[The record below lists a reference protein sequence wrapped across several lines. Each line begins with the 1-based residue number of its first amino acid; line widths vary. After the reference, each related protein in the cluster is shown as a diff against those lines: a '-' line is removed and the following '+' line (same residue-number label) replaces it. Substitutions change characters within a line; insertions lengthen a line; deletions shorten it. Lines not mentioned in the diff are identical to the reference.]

1 VEWLGAK
8 KQEFAMLQ
16 RLLVRWRIWEQALAG
31 MDDPRGEYLFS
42 WEEQLHRLEGE
53 VEHLRRPLSTGA
65 VAAVSPANAPQTE

>member
-1 VEWLGAK
+1 V
-8 KQEFAMLQ
+8 
-16 RLLVRWRIWEQALAG
+16 
-31 MDDPRGEYLFS
+31 FS